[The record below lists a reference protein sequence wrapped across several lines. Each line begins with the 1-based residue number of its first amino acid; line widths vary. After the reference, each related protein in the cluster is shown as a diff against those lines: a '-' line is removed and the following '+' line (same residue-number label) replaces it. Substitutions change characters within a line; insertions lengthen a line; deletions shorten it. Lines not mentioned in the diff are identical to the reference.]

1 MAFELRG
8 TFQDRL
14 VSELRLEGISSPEE
28 ANRYLHSVFLPKY
41 NRKFIRKPK
50 VEETAY
56 RAIPQGMNLDR
67 ILCIKEERRV
77 QGDNTIS
84 YDELNLMYINLKVAG
99 VGGFAD
105 YLYWS
110 SSEDDA
116 DYAWNQNFS
125 NGVHGN
131 ALYKGTALR
140 VRAVRV
146 F

>member
-28 ANRYLHSVFLPKY
+28 TNRYLYSVFLPKY

-67 ILCIKEERRV
+67 ILCIKEERHV

-110 SSEDDA
+110 
-116 DYAWNQNFS
+116 
-125 NGVHGN
+125 
-131 ALYKGTALR
+131 
-140 VRAVRV
+140 
-146 F
+146 

>member
-41 NRKFIRKPK
+41 NRKFTRKPK

-84 YDELNLMYINLKVAG
+84 YKGRLYQILPTETRF
-99 VGGFAD
+99 GFAKTRVEVQKSLD
-105 YLYWS
+105 GTIHIFYKGEELPFKPIIPVEHQQYAPSQKKLYW
-110 SSEDDA
+110 
-116 DYAWNQNFS
+116 
-125 NGVHGN
+125 
-131 ALYKGTALR
+131 
-140 VRAVRV
+140 
-146 F
+146 